1 MLTGQNWYYIHGE
14 VDGVWDQTAYS
25 WFKKFKQQN
34 LYKPTSEWEGEM
46 TDI

>member
-1 MLTGQNWYYIHGE
+1 MVFEIKLLILDLRSYIN
-14 VDGVWDQTAYS
+14 T
-25 WFKKFKQQN
+25 FKQQN